1 MNIMIGLKVAG
12 NIRHSCQLRA
22 DLKAL
27 IFVSI
32 ELLKVIFNFGVY
44 ESLGVEIDQ
53 FLDFTI
59 ITYFPYPL

>member
-44 ESLGVEIDQ
+44 ESLCVGAQGVLKLIS
-53 FLDFTI
+53 FLI
-59 ITYFPYPL
+59 SPL

>member
-44 ESLGVEIDQ
+44 ESLGVGAQ
-53 FLDFTI
+53 GC
-59 ITYFPYPL
+59 